1 MVPKKKPAAPKRNT
15 TLGRFLAQL
24 REAKQLTLRQVED
37 VADVSNAY
45 LSQLEN
51 DRVGKPSPHILHRL
65 AEVYG
70 APYEVLMQK
79 AGYISAEAP
88 GDGDGSA
95 RSGRLALLVSAEPT
109 EEEEDELLAFLKYL
123 RTRKGRGGSS

>member
-45 LSQLEN
+45 LSQLRLNEPRMDTN
-51 DRVGKPSPHILHRL
+51 SHR
-65 AEVYG
+65 G
-70 APYEVLMQK
+70 QTR
-79 AGYISAEAP
+79 ISQI
-88 GDGDGSA
+88 
-95 RSGRLALLVSAEPT
+95 PT
-109 EEEEDELLAFLKYL
+109 N
-123 RTRKGRGGSS
+123 